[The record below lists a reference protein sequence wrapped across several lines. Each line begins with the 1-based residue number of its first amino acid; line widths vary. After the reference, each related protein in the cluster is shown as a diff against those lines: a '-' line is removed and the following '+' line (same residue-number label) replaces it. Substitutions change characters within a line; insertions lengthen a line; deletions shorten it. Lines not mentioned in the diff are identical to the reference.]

1 MSHKIQPIKADV
13 PWLFLVLSL
22 RRREP
27 SAGGRLIPSDERWCG
42 WPANGSRYGV
52 TP

>member
-1 MSHKIQPIKADV
+1 MSHKIQPIKVDV

-27 SAGGRLIPSDERWCG
+27 SAGGRPV
-42 WPANGSRYGV
+42 NGSRYKV